1 LLQYTFYAF
10 ASIASKYY
18 DNDYI
23 DNYQCHHFHITVTT
37 LITIN
42 VITIN
47 VITLFDKSEDKSI
60 SFLFFLHPTLYSLVD
75 NRKSKHIHNITAK
88 KINYND
94 EKKIL
99 FQSIT
104 IFSYI
109 YEFSD
114 GNEVQAKSKSKQH
127 SALI

>member
-18 DNDYI
+18 DHDYI

-75 NRKSKHIHNITAK
+75 NRKSKHIHDMTETN
-88 KINYND
+88 NND
-94 EKKIL
+94 ENKIL

-114 GNEVQAKSKSKQH
+114 SNEVQAKSKSKQH